1 MIWLITVASLLG
13 FLAVDTLANQPRLAA
28 YDEKTWLLL
37 TIGLLIIVTVSLALK
52 HWQTRR
58 LGKNNQTSHTS
69 HSSPSYLGIVALSG
83 LLFINVLLLSASYG
97 LYQYQRYQT
106 TLLKSPLTVAATVQA
121 HQISDTLTQTIQL
134 SNADAMIGSGYVRQL
149 LAVTLPQ
156 DSTDNKTLA
165 NPQTLMTLV
174 STNIKDHPD
183 WEATLLQLKPG
194 QQLRVKLQLQPI
206 HQSQNLALPSN
217 AKPLNLGFN
226 EAQWLRQR
234 GVQAKGTI
242 LTVYQNSLSDFKST
256 NFADAQK
263 IATETVRWQ
272 LRQKILASLQRTL
285 INQSTGN
292 PSAAQLA
299 RGNMDY
305 QNHIQNYA
313 ILLGLLTG
321 DKSLMDSSLKNLY
334 QVTGISHLLAISG
347 PHVLLLA
354 SMVSLLTLWLVK
366 LFVPEFLIKL
376 PSSLLVLW
384 VSVGVAGFYAM
395 LVGFEIPAQRTFWML
410 LLLTISKQLL
420 FKLSA
425 YRLLASVALGIVWF
439 DTTAVGQ
446 AGFWLSF
453 VAVVLLLKFSEKV
466 GTNSDIEFNSFAQIE
481 SDAQP
486 SPLINCLGM
495 VFTQFKLLL
504 TLQLWL
510 FVWMLPIVVWFFGK
524 VSLMGILVNLVAV
537 PFLGLIVVPLDMLT
551 GIVSWLPLI
560 GDWLSQ
566 KIWSLLAHLLN
577 IFHTVLNQLVDL
589 GFAKQSFLA
598 VSQSQLA
605 ICVLIA
611 IVWLLRGLLPR
622 MLILP
627 MGIVLLLIPVA
638 QQAASNRHPTLAVM
652 ANPKLGISLVKKG
665 ADSWLILSDNQLER
679 VKTAKQPFFKPKQP
693 TTTFAADEAITAI
706 LTNDIYPLLA
716 QQHIQQLTGVISQTP
731 SVKVNQLVQ
740 QLATTI
746 PTKHYWLAGY
756 DIEKANISGTND
768 SAGANFRII
777 TPKNCQ
783 NAQAWQQDGLE
794 IKAFSGWQLDV
805 PLTTDEKMA
814 TQTCLIRVDYRP
826 PSSKPYSALV
836 VAGHSKIPMQMSE
849 KLCTVSMTN
858 LLIQPYNAP
867 IKQSW
872 LALTKPSLL
881 HVLTGQYDN
890 QKLLEDSQLSLA
902 SWQANQPDSQVMYV
916 HQTGGVVYTLNPVTQ
931 RAQ

>member
-13 FLAVDTLANQPRLAA
+13 FLAVDTLANQPLLAA
-28 YDEKTWLLL
+28 YNEKTWLLL
-37 TIGLLIIVTVSLALK
+37 AIVLLVILIASLGFSY
-52 HWQTRR
+52 WQTRR
-58 LGKNNQTSHTS
+58 LNQIAQTGYLLK
-69 HSSPSYLGIVALSG
+69 SYLGTVFLSG
-83 LLFINVLLLSASYG
+83 FIFVTVLLLSASYG
-97 LYQYQRYQT
+97 LYQSQRYQN
-106 TLLKSPLTVAATVQA
+106 TLLKAPLTVNATVQA
-121 HQISDTLTQTIQL
+121 HQISDTLTQTITL
-134 SNADAMIGSGYVRQL
+134 PNENAVIGNSYIRQL
-149 LAVTLPQ
+149 LDVTLPQ
-156 DSTDNKTLA
+156 DSANPQALT
-165 NPQTLMTLV
+165 NPQTLTALV
-174 STNIKDHPD
+174 STNIQDHPD
-183 WEATLLQLKPG
+183 WEATLTQLKPG
-194 QQLRVKLQLQPI
+194 QQLKVKLLLQPI
-206 HQSQNLALPSN
+206 GQSQHIALPSN

-234 GVQAKGTI
+234 GVQATGTL
-242 LTVYQNSLSDFKST
+242 LTVQQNSLSDFKPT
-256 NFADAQK
+256 NFTDARQ
-263 IATETVRWQ
+263 IAIEKLRWQ
-272 LRQKILASLQRTL
+272 LRQKLWVSLQQTL
-285 INQSTGN
+285 VKQPTDNQRYVQS
-292 PSAAQLA
+292 
-299 RGNMDY
+299 
-305 QNHIQNYA
+305 HVQNYA

-354 SMVSLLTLWLVK
+354 TMVSLLVLWLVK
-366 LFVPEFLIKL
+366 VFVPSVLTKL

-410 LLLTISKQLL
+410 LLLTLSKQLL

-425 YRLLASVALGIVWF
+425 YRLLAWVALGIVWF

-453 VAVVLLLKFSEKV
+453 VAVVLLLKLSEKV
-466 GTNSDIEFNSFAQIE
+466 GSNSDIEFNSFAQIAGN
-481 SDAQP
+481 SHAN
-486 SPLINCLGM
+486 PLINCLGM
-495 VFTQFKLLL
+495 IFTQFKLLL

-537 PFLGLIVVPLDMLT
+537 PFLGLVVVPLDMLA

-560 GDWLSQ
+560 GDWLSHE
-566 KIWSLLAHLLN
+566 IWSLLAHLLN

-652 ANPKLGISLVKKG
+652 GNPKMGISLVKKG

-693 TTTFAADEAITAI
+693 ATTFAADEAITAI

-740 QLATTI
+740 QLAATI

-768 SAGANFRII
+768 SAGANFSII

-783 NAQAWQQDGLE
+783 NAQAWQQAGLE
-794 IKAFSGWQLDV
+794 IKAISGWQLDV

-814 TQTCLIRVDYRP
+814 TQTCLIRIDYRS

-836 VAGHSKIPMQMSE
+836 VAGHSEIPMQMSE

-902 SWQANQPDSQVMYV
+902 SWQANQPDSQVMYA
-916 HQTGGVVYTLNPVTQ
+916 HQTGGVIYTLNPVTQ
-931 RAQ
+931 RED